1 MSIQNYRIEFKNIL
15 EGTYLPEGISSEEMK
30 EKLLPLSKLIFE
42 NNPPRLFRY
51 RPCSEMNI
59 DAFNE
64 DKLYAITPDKFNDPY
79 DSLFRYDKDGLR
91 NSVFTSVSKGF
102 LVSLRKY
109 FRSGGNFP
117 EYLSS
122 VLPQELLDK

>member
-1 MSIQNYRIEFKNIL
+1 MSRLNNRIEFKEIL
-15 EGTYLPEGISSEEMK
+15 ERTYLPEGISSEEMK
-30 EKLLPLSKLIFE
+30 EKMLPLSKLIFE
-42 NNPPRLFRY
+42 NYPPRLFRC

-91 NSVFTSVSKGF
+91 NSVFTCISKDF
-102 LVSLRKY
+102 LVTITI
-109 FRSGGNFP
+109 
-117 EYLSS
+117 
-122 VLPQELLDK
+122 